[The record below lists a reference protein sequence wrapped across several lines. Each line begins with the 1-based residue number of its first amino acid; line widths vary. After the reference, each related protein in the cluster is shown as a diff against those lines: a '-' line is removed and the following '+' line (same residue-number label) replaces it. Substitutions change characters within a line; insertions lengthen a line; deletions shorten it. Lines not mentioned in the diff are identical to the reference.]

1 MARTLRRECPKVRAM
16 ARIDRPSR
24 CARRIL
30 AKSSTVSILASVP
43 RVPWAT
49 GPIGTDAAGVGP
61 FYLPIPGRG
70 VGPFCAPITT
80 SAMTSLPD
88 RTTFESAS
96 TGQAPWDI
104 DKPQQAFLDV
114 AD

>member
-16 ARIDRPSR
+16 ARIDSPSR

-30 AKSSTVSILASVP
+30 AKSSSVSILASVP
-43 RVPWAT
+43 QVPWAT

-61 FYLPIPGRG
+61 FYLPIPGQG
-70 VGPFCAPITT
+70 VGPFCPPITT
-80 SAMTSLPD
+80 TEIAGVGLLG
-88 RTTFESAS
+88 RHAAHLGFEHRQG
-96 TGQAPWDI
+96 TQAR
-104 DKPQQAFLDV
+104 